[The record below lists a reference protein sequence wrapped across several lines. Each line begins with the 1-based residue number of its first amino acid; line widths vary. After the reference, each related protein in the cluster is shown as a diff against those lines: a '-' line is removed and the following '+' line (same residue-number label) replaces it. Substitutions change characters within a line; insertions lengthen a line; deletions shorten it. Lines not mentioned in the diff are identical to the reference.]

1 MQDCGVLAAGVHVRN
16 GYQER
21 EERLDEKNK
30 KIISIICS
38 GVLHRINGLSDI
50 GGREPDVTVTPEQNP
65 AAGDVAQDE
74 SVSDGVSTPAT
85 EPEETITPDEN
96 PSDGEVPP
104 PAGEQ
109 SAVLYIGTVT
119 DGFTEYPMT
128 YEGEL
133 TPELLIQGMEELTGW
148 DLTLAEEVTTGK
160 GGMSVCLSD
169 ECALFTGPPDPQKEE
184 FHMFDV
190 GQLART
196 ILDSIQKT
204 QQMGFTGAGGD
215 PDALDI
221 YYYMEG
227 ERPLEVPAL
236 GISWPLDQPYQ
247 WPET

>member
-1 MQDCGVLAAGVHVRN
+1 M
-16 GYQER
+16 
-21 EERLDEKNK
+21 K
-30 KIISIICS
+30 KIRKLSALFAAVFCISLTGCQTS
-38 GVLHRINGLSDI
+38 EDG
-50 GGREPDVTVTPEQNP
+50 EPDVTVTPEQNP
-65 AAGDVAQDE
+65 AVGDVTQDE
-74 SVSDGVSTPAT
+74 SVSDGNSTAAA
-85 EPEETITPDEN
+85 EPDGTITPDEN

-104 PAGEQ
+104 AAGEQ
-109 SAVLYIGTVT
+109 SAVLYIGTAA
-119 DGFTEYPMT
+119 DGFTEYPMS

-204 QQMGFTGAGGD
+204 LQMGFTGAGGD

-236 GISWPLDQPYQ
+236 GMSWPLDQPYQ